1 MKNILHSFLK
11 GFSKYKYLTILI
23 KMMWTIAF
31 FFKTPTCILISRMHK
46 KTYFWNICSQI
57 WKLSLSS
64 INPIP
69 TYVWFTQN
77 RRGGGVTVIPPLF
90 QLAYDKCL
98 KRYFQTLFL
107 AKLRYSALLPYWVLR
122 NFGKQIL
129 IKRLIKCVNRM
140 N

>member
-31 FFKTPTCILISRMHK
+31 FSKHRHAFWSAVCIK

-69 TYVWFTQN
+69 TYVWFTSN
-77 RRGGGVTVIPPLF
+77 PPSISISIWQMF
-90 QLAYDKCL
+90 EKIFSNFVSR
-98 KRYFQTLFL
+98 KI
-107 AKLRYSALLPYWVLR
+107 ALLPYWVLR